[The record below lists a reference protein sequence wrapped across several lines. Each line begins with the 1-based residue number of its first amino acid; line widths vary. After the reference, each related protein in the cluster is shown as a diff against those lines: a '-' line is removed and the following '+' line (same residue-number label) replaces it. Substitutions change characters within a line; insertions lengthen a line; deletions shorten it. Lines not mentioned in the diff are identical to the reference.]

1 MVDKTGNLLIM
12 LNNLLQVHLK
22 LLPKEQFKESVEAT
36 GDLIWN
42 KAVAEFTKVGIT
54 LSQNKSETAANVD
67 GVLGEIYISL
77 EKVK

>member
-1 MVDKTGNLLIM
+1 M